1 MSTSSGRLTGCVRTT
16 IDGVVW
22 CNCPHIPNLNA
33 LRVEDQ
39 TYVEHEARRRIFRAL
54 EFARANLPGFE
65 RAQLV
70 DTAPQLGV
78 RQTRLLQ
85 GEYVLTKQDV
95 LSGRWFEDR
104 IGRGRDYYYP
114 YRSLLPRGVDN
125 LLVAGRCFSATSEAQ
140 KMSRE
145 IPPMMVVGQA
155 AGTATSKR
163 SPGSS
168 CSWTERVL
176 VGMAGDRG
184 AGEPI

>member
-1 MSTSSGRLTGCVRTT
+1 M
-16 IDGVVW
+16 
-22 CNCPHIPNLNA
+22 
-33 LRVEDQ
+33 RVEDQ

-114 YRSLLPRGVDN
+114 YRSLLPRVSTTCWSLAAASR
-125 LLVAGRCFSATSEAQ
+125 LL
-140 KMSRE
+140 
-145 IPPMMVVGQA
+145 P
-155 AGTATSKR
+155 KR
-163 SPGSS
+163 K
-168 CSWTERVL
+168 R
-176 VGMAGDRG
+176 
-184 AGEPI
+184 